1 MFEKCN
7 MRNNR
12 KITRYDQ
19 TKKSEIQP
27 QTGRGTTGKN

>member
-1 MFEKCN
+1 